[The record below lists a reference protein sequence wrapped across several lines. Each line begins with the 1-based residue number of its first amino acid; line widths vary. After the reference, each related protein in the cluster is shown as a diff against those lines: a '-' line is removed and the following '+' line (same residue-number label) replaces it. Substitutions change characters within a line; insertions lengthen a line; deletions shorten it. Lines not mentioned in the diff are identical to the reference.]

1 MPLGVKKD
9 NMPSGSV
16 VVSTPEGKEASDDRG
31 TDAPVVPKVPP
42 GVNGASVSVEEA
54 AEVSVLPVA
63 LALALEVALR
73 MEVVAE
79 TPLELKLALG
89 NDDVTEENEGMAE
102 LVALKLKELKEAAE
116 D

>member
-42 GVNGASVSVEEA
+42 GVNGAYVSVEEA

-63 LALALEVALR
+63 LALEVALR

-79 TPLELKLALG
+79 TPLKLKLALG

-102 LVALKLKELKEAAE
+102 LVAFKLKELKEAAE

>member
-63 LALALEVALR
+63 LALEVALR

-102 LVALKLKELKEAAE
+102 LVAVKLKELKEAAE